1 MVDYRYKYIKYK
13 TKYLKMKNI
22 NNQIGSGK
30 NIFDKIKIINKI
42 GCGFQG
48 ETYLIKIKNKEFILK
63 RQQITEDEYTND
75 TFNNQIY
82 REIEFYK
89 WINKLR
95 KNKIFFMQM
104 NNYIYSHLIGG
115 SAALLVF

>member
-1 MVDYRYKYIKYK
+1 MKYK
-13 TKYLKMKNI
+13 TKYLKLKNM

-42 GCGFQG
+42 GSGFQG
-48 ETYLIKIKNKEFILK
+48 ETYLVKIDNRELILK
-63 RQQITEDEYTND
+63 RQKITYDEYIND

-89 WINKLR
+89 WINKL
-95 KNKIFFMQM
+95 KKK
-104 NNYIYSHLIGG
+104 
-115 SAALLVF
+115 